1 MVFVSSHAR
10 DVIQKDAILSGVIN
24 AVINGIIGWFM
35 FRGKPLV
42 PLTVDTISAHEK
54 TVFSTGVMT
63 AFLLSVILGIIAFN
77 GFKKKGKK
85 LQLADDE
92 LLDRPFFFF
101 GVRTVAFYSL
111 FAFGT
116 AALVALFLQK
126 FLGSLM
132 VTPVV
137 AAVLLGII
145 AGLAAWF
152 INAAVMRAML
162 RPE

>member
-1 MVFVSSHAR
+1 MISVSHHAR
-10 DVIQKDAILSGVIN
+10 DIIQKDAIISGAIN
-24 AVINGIIGWFM
+24 AVINGVIGWFM
-35 FRGKPLV
+35 FRGQSSIL
-42 PLTVDTISAHEK
+42 LTVDTISAHEK

-63 AFLLSVILGIIAFN
+63 AFLLSMILGAIAF
-77 GFKKKGKK
+77 FIFAKKATG
-85 LQLADDE
+85 LQLTSNE

-101 GVRTVAFYSL
+101 GVRTIAFYSL

-126 FLGSLM
+126 FLGSLL
-132 VTPVV
+132 VTPLV
-137 AAVLLGII
+137 AALLIGII

>member
-1 MVFVSSHAR
+1 MVSVSHQANHY
-10 DVIQKDAILSGVIN
+10 IQKDAMLSGVIN
-24 AVINGIIGWFM
+24 AVINGVIGWFM
-35 FRGKPLV
+35 FRGKDVL

-63 AFLLSVILGIIAFN
+63 AFLLSVILGIIAFFN
-77 GFKKKGKK
+77 FGKK
-85 LQLADDE
+85 AKSLQLASPD
-92 LLDRPFFFF
+92 LLNRPFFFF
-101 GVRTVAFYSL
+101 GVRTVLFYSL

-126 FLGSLM
+126 FAGPIL

-137 AAVLLGII
+137 GGILLGLI
-145 AGLAAWF
+145 AGIAAWF
-152 INAAVMRAML
+152 INAAVMKAML